1 MKTLGHVVSVEVR
14 KTLSI
19 IIFRISFAVLN
30 LSQIY
35 FFVFYDAI
43 MELEHPF
50 LLAEASH
57 DESWQFL
64 GVYIWH
70 YVQVGKCTIKIARN

>member
-19 IIFRISFAVLN
+19 IIFRISVAVLN

-43 MELEHPF
+43 MELAHPF

-57 DESWQFL
+57 DES
-64 GVYIWH
+64 
-70 YVQVGKCTIKIARN
+70 

>member
-19 IIFRISFAVLN
+19 IIFRISVAVLN

-57 DESWQFL
+57 DES
-64 GVYIWH
+64 
-70 YVQVGKCTIKIARN
+70 

>member
-14 KTLSI
+14 KSLSI
-19 IIFRISFAVLN
+19 IIFRISVAVLN

-50 LLAEASH
+50 LLSEASH
-57 DESWQFL
+57 DES
-64 GVYIWH
+64 
-70 YVQVGKCTIKIARN
+70 

>member
-1 MKTLGHVVSVEVR
+1 MLQRNNVLYLTFCFGRMKTLGHVVSVEVR

-19 IIFRISFAVLN
+19 IIFRISVAVLN

-57 DESWQFL
+57 DES
-64 GVYIWH
+64 
-70 YVQVGKCTIKIARN
+70 

>member
-1 MKTLGHVVSVEVR
+1 MKTLGVVSVELR
-14 KTLSI
+14 KSLSI
-19 IIFRISFAVLN
+19 IISVAVLN

-35 FFVFYDAI
+35 FFMFYDAI
-43 MELEHPF
+43 MELEYPF

-57 DESWQFL
+57 NESWQFL